1 MAPTASRLSLRRV
14 CSALGPL
21 TRARRCLATHSSH
34 VALSPLEPYNA
45 LDYTSRLES
54 LRRVQGGNKRPLTL
68 SEKLLYSHL
77 IHDNDDWVLDQ
88 IERGRTILRLRPD
101 RVACHDATATMALL
115 QFISAG
121 LPRVQVPTSVHSDHL
136 IVAEYGAKKDLERAA
151 GDHREVYAFLSSAAK
166 KYGIGYWK
174 PGAGIIHTTI
184 FENYAFPGG
193 LFIGTDSHTPNA
205 GGMGALGIGVG
216 GSDAVDAM
224 AGMPWELV
232 CPKVLGVR
240 LTGRLSGWASSKDII
255 CKLAGILTVSGG
267 KGKVIEFFGPG
278 AETLGATAMATV
290 CNMSAEVGSTSCI
303 FPYSQAMARY
313 LTATKRGDISRYA
326 DGFTETLLTADHG
339 SDDYYDEVIEIDLST
354 LEPHINGP
362 FTPDLSHPLSQ
373 FKTRVQES
381 SWPSK
386 ISHSMVGSC
395 TNSSYEDLEKVYDL
409 VQQAKK
415 AGIDRPRTPFM
426 VSPGS
431 EQVRATAEESGILP
445 SLREAGAVVLSN
457 SCGPCVGQWD
467 RKDVDVAGA
476 ENNSVISSFNR
487 NFTGRHDGN
496 PATHSFVTSPEIATA
511 FAYAGDLSFNPMHD
525 AIPTD
530 KSGTS
535 HFRFTPPVAN
545 ELPESFIAGS
555 DLFQPPILED
565 TSDYK
570 VAIDEGSDRLELLT
584 PFEPWKPGQA
594 ENMEVLVKV
603 SGKCTTDHISPAGPW
618 YNYRGHLSNIS
629 HNMLLG
635 ATNGFLPD
643 ASSLSMTGKTR
654 DPTDGTVKFIHKA
667 ARTMKNAGIRWCIV
681 GDNNY
686 GEGSSR
692 EHAALEPRFLGGVA
706 VIAKSFARIHETN
719 LKKQGMFP
727 LTFADPL
734 DYDRIQEGDVISL
747 LDVNGDAL
755 QPEKQVTMKVVN
767 KDGTEWT
774 AHLNHSYHEH
784 QFAWLWAGNVNQY
797 QDLKDVTNV
806 PYTCGLL
813 TKDQLRITELT
824 ATEIVKELGIREL
837 KAVQVL
843 ETFADALRL
852 RINWSVNCLTEWFY
866 EEGLAHARELDEA
879 LGKGGHLKGV
889 LHGVPIALKDIHCV
903 AGHASTMAF
912 VSGRN
917 NIVSHDSAV
926 VAALRAEGAIF
937 FCKTPMPQSAMAI
950 ETVSNLWG
958 RTLNPCNRDLNAG
971 GSSGGDAVLVAMKG
985 TPLTLSTDLGGSIR
999 VPAAFNGLYAL
1010 KPTAARIPK
1019 GGMPD
1024 LGQSLIQ
1031 VSFGPICHSLEDME
1045 LLTRVINAHPYNTFD
1060 VTCAPVPWRRVDAPE
1075 GKLKIG
1081 LMKWVVVLLIQAGH
1095 EVVDFKPPF
1104 DCWQALKTTFD
1115 VYYQGGADGT
1125 IAALEESGEP
1135 IIPAFADL
1143 LKVFNV
1149 RKLPA
1154 SEILQLSGKVRDY
1167 KGQFLAAWDK
1177 TANGSRPID
1186 ALICPPAPGVS
1197 YPHDFKTYWGY
1208 TSLFNLID
1216 YPAAILP
1223 ISGLKTQL

>member
-1 MAPTASRLSLRRV
+1 MALTVTRLSLRRV
-14 CSALGPL
+14 CAARQRPL
-21 TRARRCLATHSSH
+21 AQARRCLATHSSH

-54 LRRVQGGNKRPLTL
+54 LRRVQGADKRPLTL

-88 IERGRTILRLRPD
+88 IERGKTILRLRPD

-205 GGMGALGIGVG
+205 GGMGVLGIGVG

-240 LTGRLSGWASSKDII
+240 LTGSLSGWASSKDII
-255 CKLAGILTVSGG
+255 CRLAGILTVSGG

-313 LTATKRGDISRYA
+313 LAATKREDIARYA
-326 DGFTETLLTADHG
+326 DGFTETLLTADRG
-339 SDDYYDEVIEIDLST
+339 SEDYYDQVIEIDLST

-381 SWPSK
+381 SWPSR

-431 EQVRATAEESGILP
+431 EQIRATAEESGILP

-476 ENNSVISSFNR
+476 EDNSVISSFNR

-525 AIPTD
+525 TIPID
-530 KSGTS
+530 ESGS
-535 HFRFTPPVAN
+535 SKHFRFTPPVAN
-545 ELPESFIAGS
+545 ELPKSFIAGS
-555 DLFQPPILED
+555 DLFQPPVLED

-594 ENMEVLVKV
+594 ENMEVLIKV

-654 DPTDGTVKFIHKA
+654 DPTDGTIKFVHKA
-667 ARTMKNAGIRWCIV
+667 ARTMKDAGIRWCII

-727 LTFADPL
+727 LTFADPA

-747 LDVNGDAL
+747 LDVDGDAL
-755 QPEKQVTMKVVN
+755 QPEKQVTMKVLN

-774 AHLNHSYHEH
+774 AQLNHSYHTH
-784 QFAWLWAGNVNQY
+784 QLAWLRAGSALNH
-797 QDLKDVTNV
+797 
-806 PYTCGLL
+806 
-813 TKDQLRITELT
+813 
-824 ATEIVKELGIREL
+824 VKKTILG
-837 KAVQVL
+837 
-843 ETFADALRL
+843 
-852 RINWSVNCLTEWFY
+852 
-866 EEGLAHARELDEA
+866 
-879 LGKGGHLKGV
+879 
-889 LHGVPIALKDIHCV
+889 
-903 AGHASTMAF
+903 
-912 VSGRN
+912 
-917 NIVSHDSAV
+917 SA
-926 VAALRAEGAIF
+926 A
-937 FCKTPMPQSAMAI
+937 
-950 ETVSNLWG
+950 
-958 RTLNPCNRDLNAG
+958 
-971 GSSGGDAVLVAMKG
+971 
-985 TPLTLSTDLGGSIR
+985 
-999 VPAAFNGLYAL
+999 
-1010 KPTAARIPK
+1010 
-1019 GGMPD
+1019 
-1024 LGQSLIQ
+1024 
-1031 VSFGPICHSLEDME
+1031 
-1045 LLTRVINAHPYNTFD
+1045 
-1060 VTCAPVPWRRVDAPE
+1060 
-1075 GKLKIG
+1075 
-1081 LMKWVVVLLIQAGH
+1081 
-1095 EVVDFKPPF
+1095 
-1104 DCWQALKTTFD
+1104 
-1115 VYYQGGADGT
+1115 
-1125 IAALEESGEP
+1125 
-1135 IIPAFADL
+1135 
-1143 LKVFNV
+1143 
-1149 RKLPA
+1149 
-1154 SEILQLSGKVRDY
+1154 
-1167 KGQFLAAWDK
+1167 
-1177 TANGSRPID
+1177 
-1186 ALICPPAPGVS
+1186 
-1197 YPHDFKTYWGY
+1197 
-1208 TSLFNLID
+1208 
-1216 YPAAILP
+1216 
-1223 ISGLKTQL
+1223 